1 MEKQKSTQK
10 LIDSLKPQ
18 EKFYSVRDGELT
30 EFGVRVSPGGGKT
43 YFVQAQVRGRRK
55 WNSLGSTT
63 KLTEAKARALA
74 LRSIAKQSDPQTAGA

>member
-30 EFGVRVSPGGGKT
+30 GFGVRVSPSGGKT